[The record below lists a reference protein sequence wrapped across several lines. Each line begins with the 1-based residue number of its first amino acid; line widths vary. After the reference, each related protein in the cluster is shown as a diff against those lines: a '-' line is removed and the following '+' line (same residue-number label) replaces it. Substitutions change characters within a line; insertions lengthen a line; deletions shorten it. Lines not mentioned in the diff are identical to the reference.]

1 MRKLKESFSYVLNK
15 YNGKPLIALA
25 VIIFL
30 MILSNTILN
39 KENTSTKNDSNSISL
54 NESYSNKKN
63 TESEDILSIYGIK
76 EIKIDEGSA
85 EAELNYINPE
95 QNADKFYIRI
105 SITLKDSQE
114 CIYMSDLL
122 PAGSGVDVVKLS
134 RSFDKGVYPAVFHI
148 QGYKTNDLSSAKGA
162 DFDIDIIVE

>member
-122 PAGSGVDVVKLS
+122 PAGRGVDVVKLS